1 MVRKLT
7 NLEIT
12 VRIVPTMLR
21 WPMSEAVVWR
31 RLREGVEALRNM
43 LHVLDIACEEIEHDH
58 RLDPRDVKRR
68 RVQIGEQAL
77 RELQAFKP
85 LQSAEQAVIKKVNE
99 LDNSDTDL
107 TKALDELREGVAAA
121 RRAVIERCQMRT
133 GLPLSTRTK
142 RT

>member
-1 MVRKLT
+1 MARKLT
-7 NLEIT
+7 NLEIE

-21 WPMSEAVVWR
+21 WPTSEAVAWR

-43 LHVLDIACEEIEHDH
+43 LHALDVACDKIEHDH
-58 RLDPRDVKRR
+58 HLDPRDVKRR

-77 RELQAFKP
+77 RELEAFKP
-85 LQSAEQAVIKKVNE
+85 LQSTEQAVIKKVNE
-99 LDNSDTDL
+99 PENMDTAM

-133 GLPLSTRTK
+133 GLPLSTGMAGL
-142 RT
+142 